1 MYYEKLEG
9 GKVECR
15 LCPHFCKIK
24 DGKTGTCRQRKNEGG
39 TLYSLNYARVTSPSM
54 DPIEKKPLYHF
65 YPGSWILSLGTTGCN
80 FRCDFCQNF
89 ESSQGNAYTSE
100 LQPADA
106 VETAKE
112 NGSPGISYTYNEP
125 TIWFEFVLETSK
137 LAHEAGLTNVLVTNG
152 YINPEPQAELLPYV
166 DGVNQD
172 IKSIREDFYKERSG
186 GKVGPV
192 LQAAKRYKESTL
204 LEVTNL
210 IIPGYNDSE
219 EDVTDLR
226 DWIAGNLGT
235 DTPVH
240 ISAYFPRYR
249 LKAKPTGKKTMERAY
264 DIMKQRMKYVYVG
277 NIITADGANT
287 FCASCGAELV
297 LRHGYGIKVTGLDG
311 NKCSACGA
319 LNNILN

>member
-1 MYYEKLEG
+1 
-9 GKVECR
+9 
-15 LCPHFCKIK
+15 
-24 DGKTGTCRQRKNEGG
+24 
-39 TLYSLNYARVTSPSM
+39 
-54 DPIEKKPLYHF
+54 
-65 YPGSWILSLGTTGCN
+65 
-80 FRCDFCQNF
+80 
-89 ESSQGNAYTSE
+89 
-100 LQPADA
+100 
-106 VETAKE
+106 
-112 NGSPGISYTYNEP
+112 
-125 TIWFEFVLETSK
+125 
-137 LAHEAGLTNVLVTNG
+137 LTNVLVTNG

-172 IKSIREDFYKERSG
+172 IKSIREDFYKERCG

-192 LQAAKRYKESTL
+192 LQAAKKYKQSTL

-226 DWIAGNLGT
+226 DWIADNLGT

-240 ISAYFPRYR
+240 ISAHFPRYR
-249 LKAKPTGKKTMERAY
+249 LKAKPTGKKTMERIY

-277 NIITADGANT
+277 NIITSDGANT
-287 FCASCGAELV
+287 LCASCGAEIV
-297 LRHGYGIKVTGLDG
+297 QRHGYGIKVTGLDG